1 MCGIVGYIGGQ
12 EAAGIL
18 IEGLRRLEY
27 RGYDSAGVAILSEGR
42 IAIARRQ
49 GKLERLAGELTERPI
64 AGVVGIGHTRWATHG
79 APSDENAHPHADCSG
94 RFAVV
99 HNGIIE
105 NYLSL
110 RERLEAEGHLFT
122 SETDTEVLA
131 HLLESLYQ
139 GDLYEAVR
147 QALLQV
153 EGSYALVVMSRDHP
167 ERIVAARQYSPL
179 IVGHGEGQFFVASD
193 VPAIIAHTRRV
204 TYLRNGEIADITREG
219 VRITGLDGTEVAP
232 EVSTVAWDP
241 VAAERGGYPN
251 FMLKEIHEQPTATA
265 ETLRGRLVAG
275 EREAGVGE
283 GSARQAG
290 GEAGGMGEMGRMG
303 DDSTAPGN
311 SDPGSSEP
319 GSSHNSH
326 HSHHSHSSHT
336 ARFSTSLP
344 GRSLNEISVTLPGLN
359 LDDAA
364 LRSIDKLLIIAC
376 GTAYHAGLVGKYLIE
391 KLARVPVEIDVASEL
406 RYRDP
411 LVDARTLAIV
421 ISQSGETAD
430 TLAGLREA
438 KERDAHVLAVTN
450 VVGSSVDRES
460 DSVLY
465 TYAGPE
471 IAVASTKAYST
482 QLMVMYLLALRLGEV
497 RGTLPAEER
506 KRLIDGLQHIPEGLC
521 AVLEREELAR
531 EFSRRFHTARSILYL
546 GRGVNFPTA
555 LEGALK
561 MKEISYIHAEG
572 YAAGEMKHGPIALI
586 TPECPTVAVAVPGGV
601 YEKMLSNI
609 KEVKA
614 RNGYV
619 LAIAVEDDAEIRKYA
634 DDIIPIPRVD
644 ELLTPIL
651 AVLPLQLLAYYC
663 ALELGLDIDQPR
675 NLAKSVTVE

>member
-1 MCGIVGYIGGQ
+1 MCGIVGYIGEQ

-27 RGYDSAGVAILSEGR
+27 RGYDSAGVAILSGGR
-42 IAIARRQ
+42 IVIARKQ
-49 GKLERLAGELTERPI
+49 GKLARLAEELEARPL

-79 APSDENAHPHADCSG
+79 APSDENAHPHKDCSD

-105 NYLSL
+105 NYLPL
-110 RERLEAEGHLFT
+110 RERLEAEGHIFT

-131 HLLESLYQ
+131 HLLESLYD
-139 GDLYEAVR
+139 GDLYEATR
-147 QALLQV
+147 QALCRV
-153 EGSYALVVMSRDHP
+153 EGSYALVVVSREHP
-167 ERIVAARQYSPL
+167 ERIVAARRHSPL

-204 TYLRNGEIADITREG
+204 TYLRNGEIADITRGG
-219 VRITGLDGTEVAP
+219 VRVTTLDGAEVDA
-232 EVSTVAWDP
+232 EVSTVTWDP
-241 VAAERGGYPN
+241 VAAERGGYLH
-251 FMLKEIHEQPTATA
+251 FMLKEIHEQPTAVA
-265 ETLRGRLVAG
+265 ETLRGRLGAG
-275 EREAGVGE
+275 YGEAGAGE
-283 GSARQAG
+283 GSGRQAG
-290 GEAGGMGEMGRMG
+290 RDEETMGSMGNQ
-303 DDSTAPGN
+303 N
-311 SDPGSSEP
+311 SDSY
-319 GSSHNSH
+319 NSH
-326 HSHHSHSSHT
+326 APHQS
-336 ARFSTSLP
+336 ASLP
-344 GRSLNEISVTLPGLN
+344 DRSSLGLSVTLPGLN
-359 LDDAA
+359 LDNTA
-364 LRSIDKLLIIAC
+364 LRNLDKILVVAC

-391 KLARVPVEIDVASEL
+391 KLARLPVEVDVASEL

-411 LVDARTLAIV
+411 IVSERALALI

-438 KERDAHVLAVTN
+438 KERGAHVLAVTN
-450 VVGSSVDRES
+450 VVGSSVDREA

-482 QLMVMYLLALRLGEV
+482 QLMVMYLLALRLGEA
-497 RGTLPAEER
+497 RGMLPADEAAR
-506 KRLIDGLQHIPEGLC
+506 LADGLRLIPEALR
-521 AVLEREELAR
+521 AVLEQVEPVR
-531 EFSRRFHTARSILYL
+531 EFARRFHQAHSMLYL
-546 GRGVNFPTA
+546 GRGVNHPTA

-586 TPECPTVAVAVPGGV
+586 TPECPTVAVATPGGV

-614 RNGYV
+614 RRGYV
-619 LAIAVEDDAEIRKYA
+619 LAVAAEDDAEIRKYA

-644 ELLTPIL
+644 ELLTPLLAIL
-651 AVLPLQLLAYYC
+651 PMQLLSYYC

>member
-1 MCGIVGYIGGQ
+1 MCGIVGYIGAQ
-12 EAAGIL
+12 DAAGIL
-18 IEGLRRLEY
+18 VDGLRKLEY

-49 GKLERLAGELTERPI
+49 GKLARLAEELEQRPI
-64 AGVVGIGHTRWATHG
+64 AGQVGIGHTRWATHG
-79 APSDENAHPHADCSG
+79 APSDENAHPHRDCSG

-105 NYLSL
+105 NYLIL

-131 HLLESLYQ
+131 HLLESFYQ

-147 QALLQV
+147 QALRRV
-153 EGSYALVVMSRDHP
+153 EGSYALVVVSRDEP
-167 ERIVAARQYSPL
+167 ERIVAARQHSPL

-204 TYLRNGEIADITREG
+204 TYLRNGEIADITRDG
-219 VRITGLDGTEVAP
+219 VRITDINGAESTSEI
-232 EVSTVAWDP
+232 STVAWDP
-241 VAAERGGYPN
+241 VAAERGGFQH
-251 FMLKEIHEQPTATA
+251 FMLKEIHEQPTATG
-265 ETLRGRLVAG
+265 ETLRGRVAL
-275 EREAGVGE
+275 ERGPR
-283 GSARQAG
+283 STRK
-290 GEAGGMGEMGRMG
+290 
-303 DDSTAPGN
+303 DDLLSPREIEDNDDTRGLR
-311 SDPGSSEP
+311 DP
-319 GSSHNSH
+319 
-326 HSHHSHSSHT
+326 
-336 ARFSTSLP
+336 
-344 GRSLNEISVTLPGLN
+344 RSQSVTLPGLN
-359 LDDAA
+359 LDDDA
-364 LRSIDKLLIIAC
+364 LRSIDKILIIAC

-391 KLARVPVEIDVASEL
+391 KLARMPVEVDVASEL

-411 LVDARTLAIV
+411 IVSERTLALV

-430 TLAGLREA
+430 TLAGLREV
-438 KERDAHVLAVTN
+438 KERGAHVLAVTN
-450 VVGSSVDRES
+450 VVGSSVDRDA

-482 QLMVMYLLALRLGEV
+482 QLMVMYLLALRLSEV
-497 RGTLPAEER
+497 RGTLPVEER
-506 KRLIDGLQHIPEGLC
+506 LNMIDGLRRIPAGLR
-521 AVLEREELAR
+521 AVLEQEELVR
-531 EFSRRFHTARSILYL
+531 EFARRFHTARSMLYL

-586 TPECPTVAVAVPGGV
+586 TPDCPTVAVAVPGGV

-619 LAIAVEDDAEIRKYA
+619 LAVAAEDDTEIRKYA
-634 DDIIPIPRVD
+634 DGVLPIPRVD
-644 ELLTPIL
+644 ELLTPLL
-651 AVLPLQLLAYYC
+651 AILPLQLLSYYC